1 MTKREETMTATG
13 VHPLN
18 TPTHPFM
25 TSVGAAAAEIAR
37 WIAKGVRLAGAV
49 CALLLVGNIVLTVF
63 NATTTNPITQFFAST
78 SSGLA
83 LWFNGLFTPAEP
95 KLALVIN
102 HGLAALA
109 WLVAAAIVARLLS
122 GLCRTAR

>member
-1 MTKREETMTATG
+1 MK
-13 VHPLN
+13 
-18 TPTHPFM
+18 
-25 TSVGAAAAEIAR
+25 SVGAAAAGAAR
-37 WIAKGVRLAGAV
+37 WIARGVRLAGAV
-49 CALLLVGNIVLTVF
+49 CALLLFGNILLTVF
-63 NATTTNPITQFFAST
+63 NATATNPITQFFAST

-109 WLVAAAIVARLLS
+109 WLVAAAIVARLLHA
-122 GLCRTAR
+122 LCQTAK